1 MKEFITVCPRNCYS
15 TCTFRVFTSE
25 GRVVRILPYEGN
37 IATPEGPC
45 IKGLSYLEREYSP
58 SRIVRPLQ
66 RQPDGSFVPVG
77 MEEALGLI
85 SDKLLAARERHGPH
99 SVLFYKGSGYSGLSN
114 DIAGIFWKLFGGA
127 TTTYGNLCWPAGL
140 EAVRLTLG
148 EVKHNVPWDLANAR
162 LIILWGKNSA
172 ETNVQE
178 MIHID
183 RAKKNGAKVVVIDPR
198 RTPTADKADILL
210 RPRPGTDAAL
220 ALAMAKVIIDRDLA
234 DKEFITK
241 NVVGFDEFAASL
253 KITPLNAQEITG
265 IPAEAIEEIAVMA
278 AGAGQLTVVAGYGLQ
293 RYTNG
298 GQTIRAILSIPVITG
313 MIGRPGCGFNF
324 ANLQSY
330 VFDEV
335 KEPLSYYPDREAD
348 KPFRRTIS
356 MARFG
361 PDFFALTEPGIE
373 VAWIERGNPVTQLP
387 DSGEVIK
394 ALKSVPFKVVVE
406 QFMTDTAAMADIILP
421 AKGIF
426 EQSDVVGSYWNPY
439 IQYKP
444 KVTDLPGEVIPES
457 EIYWRLAR
465 IMRLPAGERRERS
478 VPLNRSNSKR
488 QSGNADITVKAHDTD
503 QSLASAIPAPDE
515 YDEWLAERISST
527 PGFDGKDLLHH
538 PVIPEQNENPAYA
551 DGHFATPS
559 GKIELWS
566 DSAVKLWGVNPLP
579 SYEPLEDFNESD
591 LPFRLMTPNIA
602 SRIHSQFGNLE
613 VVRSVIEA
621 PSWNISV
628 TDARR
633 LQLRSGDT
641 VRIFNSRGEV
651 RGKVKVSPRVRNGS
665 IVFPNGVWL
674 AEGGGVNRLIHPAE
688 TDMGYGAAFHN
699 TKVDMEKVTS

>member
-15 TCTFRVFTSE
+15 TCTFRVFTHE

-37 IATPEGPC
+37 LATPEGPC

-58 SRIVRPLQ
+58 SRIIRPLQ
-66 RQPDGSFVPVG
+66 RQPDGSYVPIG
-77 MEEALGLI
+77 MEEALGI
-85 SDKLLAARERHGPH
+85 IAGKLLSARERHGPH

-114 DIAGIFWKLFGGA
+114 DIAGNFWRLFGGA

-148 EVKHNVPWDLANAR
+148 EVKHNVPWDIAKAR

-183 RAKKNGAKVVVIDPR
+183 RARKNGARVIVIDPR
-198 RTPTADKADILL
+198 RTPTADKADMLL

-220 ALAMAKVIIDRDLA
+220 ALAMAKVIIDRDLV
-234 DKEFITK
+234 DKEYIRK
-241 NVVGFDEFAASL
+241 NVTGFDEFAASL

-265 IPAEAIEEIAVMA
+265 IPADTIEEIAVMA
-278 AGAGQLTVVAGYGLQ
+278 AGAAQLTVVAGYGLQ

-330 VFDEV
+330 IFDEK
-335 KEPLSYYPDREAD
+335 KEPLSYYPDPEKD
-348 KPFRRTIS
+348 KPFRRAIS

-361 PDFFALTEPGIE
+361 PDFFALPEPGIE

-387 DSGEVIK
+387 GSSEVID
-394 ALKSVPFKVVVE
+394 ALQSVPFKVVVE

-426 EQSDVVGSYWNPY
+426 EQADIVGSYWNPY
-439 IQYKP
+439 VQYKP
-444 KVTDLPGEVIPES
+444 AVIDPPGEVIPES
-457 EIYWRLAR
+457 EIYWRLSQ
-465 IMRLPAGERRERS
+465 MMGLTTGAGAGVAAPMKGRRQNEG
-478 VPLNRSNSKR
+478 
-488 QSGNADITVKAHDTD
+488 SGLTVQVTETEQNGMSD
-503 QSLASAIPAPDE
+503 IPAPGD
-515 YDEWLAERISST
+515 YDAWLTRRISST
-527 PGFDGKDLLHH
+527 PGFVREELMQH

-551 DGHFATPS
+551 DGQFTTPS

-566 DSAVKLWGVNPLP
+566 ESAAKLWGVNALP
-579 SYEPLEDFNESD
+579 TYDPPEDFKESH

-613 VVRSVIEA
+613 VVKSVNEA
-621 PSWNISV
+621 PAWEISV
-628 TDARR
+628 ADARR
-633 LQLRSGDT
+633 LQLKSGDT
-641 VRIFNSRGEV
+641 IRVFNSRGEV
-651 RGKVKVSPRVRNGS
+651 QGRVKVTARIRSGS
-665 IVFPNGVWL
+665 IVFPNGIWF
-674 AEGGGVNRLIHPAE
+674 AEGGGVNRLIPPAE
-688 TDMGYGAAFHN
+688 TDMGHGAAFHN
-699 TKVDMEKVTS
+699 ARVDIEKIPS